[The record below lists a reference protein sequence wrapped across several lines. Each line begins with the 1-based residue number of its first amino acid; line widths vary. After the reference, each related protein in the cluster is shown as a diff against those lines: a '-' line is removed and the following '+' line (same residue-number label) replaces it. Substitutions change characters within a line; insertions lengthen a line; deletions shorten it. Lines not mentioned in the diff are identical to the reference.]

1 MVNYVYTI
9 LAWKYKI
16 GDKFLGILNVYSM
29 LNANSYALSTFY
41 KLSVLTKLIKN
52 ILI

>member
-9 LAWKYKI
+9 LVWKYKI
-16 GDKFLGILNVYSM
+16 EDQFLGILNVYSM
-29 LNANSYALSTFY
+29 LNANPYVLSTFN